1 MEQRPFVED
10 VRQMFQADSLLSG
23 LVAEYLFRDRRCLR
37 AAVGGESLLQ
47 KNCIRSESIEVAV
60 SGPLKE

>member
-1 MEQRPFVED
+1 
-10 VRQMFQADSLLSG
+10 MFQADPLLSG